1 MFDASQHLI
10 GRVHDVLGSDEVPFF
25 IFFYLCVVYAMFITQ
40 EHTYEHTHIVYKNT
54 HMNTLIKNTPILC
67 VWT

>member
-25 IFFYLCVVYAMFITQ
+25 IFFYLRVVYAMFITQ
-40 EHTYEHTHIVYKNT
+40 EHTYEHTHIVY
-54 HMNTLIKNTPILC
+54 
-67 VWT
+67 